1 MVSTG
6 VNYWAILV
14 AGAAYF
20 ILGALWYSPVIFG
33 KAWTQAVGK
42 SKEELQKGSSAL
54 QKGSSALKMIWAFVG
69 SLVIAYGLARILSW
83 TGSYSLTDAVVVSLL
98 AAICFLVTVIGISDS
113 MEVRPMKLYLINIFY
128 NIIGFCIMGIIIGV
142 W

>member
-20 ILGALWYSPVIFG
+20 VLGVLWYSPVVFG

-42 SKEELQKGSSAL
+42 SKEQL

>member
-42 SKEELQKGSSAL
+42 S

>member
-33 KAWTQAVGK
+33 KAWMQAVGK
-42 SKEELQKGSSAL
+42 SKEQL

>member
-33 KAWTQAVGK
+33 KAWMQAVGK
-42 SKEELQKGSSAL
+42 SKEQL
-54 QKGSSALKMIWAFVG
+54 QKGSSALKMIWAFIG

>member
-33 KAWTQAVGK
+33 KACTQAVGK

-54 QKGSSALKMIWAFVG
+54 KMIWAFVG
-69 SLVIAYGLARILSW
+69 SLIIAYGLARILSW
-83 TGSYSLTDAVVVSLL
+83 TGSYSLTDAIVVSLL

>member
-42 SKEELQKGSSAL
+42 SKEEL

>member
-54 QKGSSALKMIWAFVG
+54 KMIWAFVG
-69 SLVIAYGLARILSW
+69 SLIIAYGLARILSW
-83 TGSYSLTDAVVVSLL
+83 TGSYSLTDAIVVSLL

>member
-6 VNYWAILV
+6 VNYLAILV

-20 ILGALWYSPVIFG
+20 VLGALWYSPVVFG
-33 KAWTQAVGK
+33 NAWTQAVGK
-42 SKEELQKGSSAL
+42 SKEELQKGSSV
-54 QKGSSALKMIWAFVG
+54 LKMVWAFVG
-69 SLVIAYGLARILSW
+69 SLIVAYGLARILSW
-83 TGSYSLTDAVVVSLL
+83 TGSYTLWDAVVMSLL

-113 MEVRPMKLYLINIFY
+113 MEARPMKLYLINIFY
-128 NIIGFCIMGIIIGV
+128 NIIGFCIMGIILGV

>member
-1 MVSTG
+1 MISTG

-20 ILGALWYSPVIFG
+20 VFGALWYSPVILG
-33 KAWTQAVGK
+33 KAWMQAVGK
-42 SKEELQKGSSAL
+42 SKEQVEKGSTP
-54 QKGSSALKMIWAFVG
+54 LKMIWAFVG
-69 SLVIAYGLARILSW
+69 SLMAAYGLARILSW

-98 AAICFLVTVIGISDS
+98 TAICFLVTVIGISDS
-113 MEVRPMKLYLINIFY
+113 MEGRPMKLYLINIFY
-128 NIIGFCIMGIIIGV
+128 NLLGFCIMGIIIGV

>member
-14 AGAAYF
+14 AGATYF
-20 ILGALWYSPVIFG
+20 VLGALWYSPVVFG
-33 KAWTQAVGK
+33 NAWMKAVGK
-42 SKEELQKGSSAL
+42 PKEQLEKGST
-54 QKGSSALKMIWAFVG
+54 ALKMIWAFVG
-69 SLVIAYGLARILSW
+69 SLIAAYGLARILSW
-83 TGSYSLTDAVVVSLL
+83 TGSYSLTDAIVASLL

-113 MEVRPMKLYLINIFY
+113 MEARPMKLYLINIFY
-128 NIIGFCIMGIIIGV
+128 NLIGFCIMGIIIGV